1 MEDAPAVDVQGGEEV
16 GDAAADV
23 LVLLALGLARFERD
37 GGLGLTADRDLGLLV
52 HRQHQGVVRG
62 LRYSP
67 QKSPARS
74 QKSGSSRSTSSEPG
88 GA

>member
-1 MEDAPAVDVQGGEEV
+1 VEDAPAVDVQGGEEV

-52 HRQHQGVVRG
+52 HRQHQGVARG
-62 LRYSP
+62 LEV
-67 QKSPARS
+67 QPAEIAGPVPEVRVVALN
-74 QKSGSSRSTSSEPG
+74 Q
-88 GA
+88 